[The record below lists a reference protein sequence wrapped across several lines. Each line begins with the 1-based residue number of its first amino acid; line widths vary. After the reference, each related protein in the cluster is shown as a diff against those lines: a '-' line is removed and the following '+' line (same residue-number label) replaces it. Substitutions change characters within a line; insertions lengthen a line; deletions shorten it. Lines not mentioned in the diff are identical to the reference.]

1 MSFPAFGHRACLVFC
16 AACLSV
22 TLSACNS
29 HDDDDHDGTGSA
41 QGSLRGRLVQD
52 PPTRVAS
59 FAAADLI
66 AALGVDA
73 EHVRFAQ
80 LTGTP
85 LCRVDVHQLQYHTVG
100 AKGED
105 TVASGALMI
114 PAGTASDCRG
124 ERPVL
129 LYAHG
134 TTVERNFNLANVST
148 DDNGES
154 FALLTVFAARGY
166 IVVAPNYA
174 GYDTSTLPYHP
185 YLNAEQSANDMMD
198 ALSAARSA
206 LPTSF
211 APDTR
216 AGSKLFITG
225 YSQGGHVAMATHR
238 ALQAQN
244 QTVTASAPL
253 SGPYALAAFADAVF
267 DGNVNLGAPVF
278 ATLLVNG
285 YQQAYGNLYT
295 TTSDVF
301 EPRYAS
307 GIDILLPSSVS
318 RSELVSQGRLPA
330 QQLFSEVPPDP
341 AFAGITPPTTP
352 AERAPLFALGF
363 GPDHLVTNA
372 YRLGYLLDAQANP
385 DGAFPTPTTGTP
397 AANPQHPLRIA
408 LKANDLRNWTPT
420 APMLLCGGNG
430 DPTVFFM
437 NTQLMQAYWANTG
450 ANVTVLD
457 VDSPAATADPFET
470 EKQAFAAAKT
480 LVAADA
486 IASGATDGGASEVLS
501 RYHGLVSPFCFV
513 AARAFFEADSK

>member
-1 MSFPAFGHRACLVFC
+1 MLHFQLSHKALVPLCIACL
-16 AACLSV
+16 ALALGG
-22 TLSACNS
+22 CNS
-29 HDDDDHDGTGSA
+29 HDDDDSSTGGA
-41 QGSLRGRLVQD
+41 QGSLRGQLVQS
-52 PPTRVAS
+52 PPTRVGS

-66 AALGVDA
+66 AALGANADS
-73 EHVRFAQ
+73 VRIAQ

-105 TVASGALMI
+105 TTASGALMI
-114 PAGTASDCRG
+114 PAGTASECRG

-134 TTVERNFNLANVST
+134 TTVERSFNLANVST

-174 GYDTSTLPYHP
+174 GYDTSSLPYHP

-198 ALSAARSA
+198 ALTAARSA
-206 LPTSF
+206 MPTSF

-244 QTVTASAPL
+244 VTVTASAPS

-267 DGNVNLGAPVF
+267 YGNVSLSAPVF
-278 ATLLVNG
+278 ATLLVNS
-285 YQQAYGNLYT
+285 YQQSYGNVYSAT
-295 TTSDVF
+295 TDLF

-307 GIDILLPSSVS
+307 GIDTLLPSDVS
-318 RSELVSQGRLPA
+318 RSELVKQGRLPA
-330 QQLFSEVPPDP
+330 LQLFSEVPPDP
-341 AFAGITPPTTP
+341 ALAAITPPTTP
-352 AERAPLFALGF
+352 PERAPLFALGF

-372 YRLGYLLDAQANP
+372 YRLSYLSDAQANP
-385 DGAFPTPTTGTP
+385 DGAFPAATNGLP
-397 AANPQHPLRIA
+397 AATPQNPLRIDV
-408 LKANDLRNWTPT
+408 KRNDLRNWTPT
-420 APMLLCGGNG
+420 APTLLCGGNA
-430 DPTVFFM
+430 DPTVFYM
-437 NTQLMQAYWANTG
+437 NTQLMQSYWSTTSAP
-450 ANVTVLD
+450 VTVLD
-457 VDSPAATADPFET
+457 VDSAAGNGDRFGTVKA
-470 EKQAFAAAKT
+470 AFSTAKT
-480 LVAADA
+480 IVAADA
-486 IASGATDGGASEVLS
+486 VASGATDGGASEVLS

-513 AARAFFEADSK
+513 AARSFFDGF

>member
-1 MSFPAFGHRACLVFC
+1 MSSIESWLRTFIIVAITCLGL
-16 AACLSV
+16 ALSGCH
-22 TLSACNS
+22 SNND
-29 HDDDDHDGTGSA
+29 HDDGNAGGA
-41 QGSLRGRLVQD
+41 QDSLRGQLVQD
-52 PPTRVAS
+52 PPTRVES
-59 FAAADLI
+59 FAVADLI
-66 AALGVDA
+66 AALGVTD
-73 EHVRFAQ
+73 EHIRLAQ

-100 AKGED
+100 ARGED
-105 TVASGALMI
+105 TIASGALMI
-114 PAGTASDCRG
+114 PAGTASECHGD
-124 ERPVL
+124 RPIV

-134 TTVERNFNLANVST
+134 TTVERAFNLANVTT

-198 ALSAARSA
+198 ALTAARSA

-216 AGSKLFITG
+216 AGPKLFITG

-244 QTVTASAPL
+244 ATVTASAPL
-253 SGPYALAAFADAVF
+253 SGPYALAAFGDAEF
-267 DGNVNLGAPVF
+267 FGNVSLGAPLF
-278 ATLLVNG
+278 ATLLVNS
-285 YQQAYGNLYT
+285 YQQAYGNLYSAT
-295 TTSDVF
+295 TDIF
-301 EPRYAS
+301 EPRYAT
-307 GIDILLPSSVS
+307 GIDTLLPSAIPS
-318 RSELVSQGRLPA
+318 SELVKQGLLPA
-330 QQLFSEVPPDP
+330 QELFSEVPPDP
-341 AFAGITPPTTP
+341 AFAAITPPTTP

-372 YRLGYLLDAQANP
+372 YRLSYLSDAQTNP
-385 DGAFPTPTTGTP
+385 DGAFPTVTSGVP
-397 AANPQHPLRIA
+397 AADPQHPLRRA

-420 APMLLCGGNG
+420 APLLMCGGNA

-437 NTQLMQAYWANTG
+437 NTQLMQAYWASSG
-450 ANVTVLD
+450 APVTVLD
-457 VDSPAATADPFET
+457 VDSSASNGDLFATLKT
-470 EKQAFAAAKT
+470 AFATTKA

-486 IASGATDGGASEVLS
+486 VVNGASDGGASEVLS

-513 AARAFFEADSK
+513 AARSFFDGL